1 MLDLEQ
7 WVVNK
12 TMNSNQNNFKK
23 SNKQQSIF
31 IQGLGYV
38 TKDSIILINFSIN
51 INKILNKCD
60 NICDRISNDNYKL
73 KR

>member
-1 MLDLEQ
+1 
-7 WVVNK
+7 
-12 TMNSNQNNFKK
+12 MNSNQNNFKK
-23 SNKQQSIF
+23 SSNKQQSIF

-60 NICDRISNDNYKL
+60 NICYRISNANYKL